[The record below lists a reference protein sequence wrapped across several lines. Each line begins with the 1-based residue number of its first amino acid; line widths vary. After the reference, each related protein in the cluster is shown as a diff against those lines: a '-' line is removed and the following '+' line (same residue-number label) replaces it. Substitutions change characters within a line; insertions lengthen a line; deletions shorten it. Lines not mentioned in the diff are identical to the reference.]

1 MANGLMKFGKDW
13 SYLLPAN
20 VFFCQ
25 TALAAPSRK
34 WWKVF
39 RDTCVRKGAFF

>member
-20 VFFCQ
+20 VFFLPDGAGGTFQ
-25 TALAAPSRK
+25 KMVESVSRHL
-34 WWKVF
+34 
-39 RDTCVRKGAFF
+39 RS